1 MPRTAALCTATHV
14 LKGAAA
20 RVLGL
25 PTGASTVSV
34 AFDKKRDN
42 RAKLTLDL
50 NLAAGATAIEPNAA
64 QVATVEATTNA
75 VIAHDVPVHMEAMD
89 RARATELY
97 GNSMLD
103 AFPLPAHVTEVTV
116 LTIPAPEAEPDC
128 PLLGANSG
136 TTAHV
141 EDPEGLWNVNCCP
154 GEHLPSTAG
163 VGSVEITSHN
173 WNGNKGHLRLH
184 YTIHP
189 NR

>member
-50 NLAAGATAIEPNAA
+50 NLAADATAIEPNAA

-97 GNSMLD
+97 GSSMLD

-116 LTIPAPEAEPDC
+116 LTIPAPKAEPDC
-128 PLLGANSG
+128 PLLGVNSG

-141 EDPEGLWNVNCCP
+141 E
-154 GEHLPSTAG
+154 ST
-163 VGSVEITSHN
+163 
-173 WNGNKGHLRLH
+173 LRQSTL
-184 YTIHP
+184 
-189 NR
+189 